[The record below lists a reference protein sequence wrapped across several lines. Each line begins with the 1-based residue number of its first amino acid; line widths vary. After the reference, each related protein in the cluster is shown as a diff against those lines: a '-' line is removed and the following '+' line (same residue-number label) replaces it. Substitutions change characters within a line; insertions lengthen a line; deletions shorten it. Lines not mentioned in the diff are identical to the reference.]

1 MTVGRIPNVEGGIQP
16 TLLTTA
22 GDIMYAS
29 SASNPARLGIGTAS
43 QILAVNSGATAPE
56 WVAAPSSG
64 GMTLINTGG
73 TTLTGAS
80 TSITSIPGTYKHL
93 YLVLKKVYFAGTG
106 TLYMTLNN
114 DTTNNYS
121 YSGISNVN
129 TTISGISSSSTSGF
143 YLGVMSNSSTVKNLG
158 EWAIW
163 IPLYTDTNSV
173 AVHSVCKS
181 YNGTSS
187 SSRVMD
193 GIYDGSAAVTSIELL
208 GDANFSG
215 GTAYLYGVN

>member
-1 MTVGRIPNVEGGIQP
+1 MD
-16 TLLTTA
+16 A
-22 GDIMYAS
+22 KGDIIA
-29 SASNPARLGIGTAS
+29 ATAADTVARLAVGSNDTVLTADS
-43 QILAVNSGATAPE
+43 STATGLKWAT
-56 WVAAPSSG
+56 PSAG

-114 DTTNNYS
+114 DGTNNYS
-121 YSGISNVN
+121 WSGISNVN
-129 TTISGISSSSTSGF
+129 TTLSGGGSSSTSGF

-173 AVHSVCKS
+173 SVHSVCKT
-181 YNGTSS
+181 YNGTSTA
-187 SSRVMD
+187 SRVMD
-193 GIYDGSAAVTSIELL
+193 GIYDGSAAVTSLELF